1 MLESP
6 AMSLVAA
13 LVDDLMFVSRIREA
27 AKASAADV
35 RTVRSLDGLRAA
47 VREGATLVL
56 LDLDSL
62 RLPWADALRALGS
75 EPDLQGATSVGF
87 VGHAN
92 EAAIRTAREA
102 GCTQV
107 LARGAFVQRLP
118 EILAPA
124 RA

>member
-1 MLESP
+1 
-6 AMSLVAA
+6 MSLVAA

-27 AKASAADV
+27 AKGSAAEV
-35 RTVRSLDGLRAA
+35 RTVRNLDGLRTA

-56 LDLDSL
+56 LDLDST
-62 RLPWADALRALGS
+62 RLPWADALRALSS
-75 EPDLQGATSVGF
+75 EPDLAGASSVGF

-92 EAAIRTAREA
+92 ETAIRTAREA

-118 EILAPA
+118 EILAAP

>member
-1 MLESP
+1 
-6 AMSLVAA
+6 MSLVAA

-35 RTVRSLDGLRAA
+35 RTVRNLDALRAA
-47 VREGATLVL
+47 VREGASLVL
-56 LDLDSL
+56 LDLDSR
-62 RLPWADALRALGS
+62 RLPWADALRALAS
-75 EPDLQGATSVGF
+75 EADLAGASSIGF

-92 EAAIRTAREA
+92 ESAIAAARAA
-102 GCTQV
+102 GCGQV

-118 EILAPA
+118 ELLAGPA

>member
-1 MLESP
+1 MLECP

-13 LVDDLMFVSRIREA
+13 FVDDLMFVSRIREA

-35 RTVRSLDGLRAA
+35 RTVRNLDGLRTA

-56 LDLDSL
+56 LDLDST
-62 RLPWADALRALGS
+62 RLPWADALRALSS
-75 EPDLQGATSVGF
+75 EPDLAGASSVGF

-92 EAAIRTAREA
+92 ETAIRTAREA

-118 EILAPA
+118 EILGA
-124 RA
+124 